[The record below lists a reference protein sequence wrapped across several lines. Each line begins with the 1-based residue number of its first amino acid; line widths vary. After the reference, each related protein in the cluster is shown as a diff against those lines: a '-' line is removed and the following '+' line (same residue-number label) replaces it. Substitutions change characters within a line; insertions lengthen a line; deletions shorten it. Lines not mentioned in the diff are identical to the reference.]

1 MITLFNKTEDNPI
14 DVKFWP
20 FPDGERGCKIELE
33 DESLLLEEEHVFLI
47 RVDFRSSDDLID
59 LLLLNNAIRNMFVLA
74 SKIDLVVH
82 IPYFP
87 YARQDRVMS
96 PGESLSLQVAV
107 DLIKSCDPYAV
118 IVHDPHSDVL
128 AGMFKPG
135 QLIVV
140 PQEHLIDFDVS
151 ENVPTYLVSPDA
163 GALKKIYKIAKKYN
177 LPVIEASKIRDVSTG
192 NIVGTKVENLGITD
206 KVDLIVV
213 DDIIDGGKT
222 FIELAK
228 ELKKVYNINRLVL
241 VASHGIFSKGL
252 DVLED
257 YDMIYVQN
265 NMSDYDLDAFN
276 NVSEF

>member
-1 MITLFNKTEDNPI
+1 MITLFNRTENNPI
-14 DVKFWP
+14 EVKLWT
-20 FPDGERGCKIELE
+20 FPGGERGCKIELE

-47 RVDFRSSDDLID
+47 RVHFRSSDDLID
-59 LLLLNNAIRNMFVLA
+59 LLLLNNAIRNMFILA
-74 SKIDLVVH
+74 RKIDLVLH

-96 PGESLSLQVAV
+96 PGESLSLQVVV
-107 DLIKSCDPYAV
+107 DLIKSCDPHSV
-118 IVHDPHSDVL
+118 VVHDPHSDVL

-140 PQEHLIDFDVS
+140 QQQHLIELDIS
-151 ENVPTYLVSPDA
+151 ESVPTYLVSPDA
-163 GALKKIYKIAKKYN
+163 GALKKIYKIAQKYE
-177 LPVIEASKIRDVSTG
+177 LPVIEATKIRDVSTG
-192 NIVGTKVENLGITD
+192 NITGTKVENLGIAD

-276 NVSEF
+276 NRK